1 MSAGEIAADAPGILD
16 LFPIC
21 TVLLRHSA
29 EADALI
35 EFFGLQTGCA
45 KNVPAGNLV
54 LFHGLFSCLLKWMR
68 IVQYGTGCGAAHR
81 DKEIPKNKIQKT
93 GRSVK
98 WQTGQISV

>member
-1 MSAGEIAADAPGILD
+1 M
-16 LFPIC
+16 
-21 TVLLRHSA
+21 
-29 EADALI
+29 
-35 EFFGLQTGCA
+35 
-45 KNVPAGNLV
+45 

>member
-1 MSAGEIAADAPGILD
+1 
-16 LFPIC
+16 
-21 TVLLRHSA
+21 
-29 EADALI
+29 
-35 EFFGLQTGCA
+35 
-45 KNVPAGNLV
+45 
-54 LFHGLFSCLLKWMR
+54 LKWMR

>member
-1 MSAGEIAADAPGILD
+1 MLD

-29 EADALI
+29 ETDALI

-54 LFHGLFSCLLKWMR
+54 LFHGLFSCLLKWMQ

-81 DKEIPKNKIQKT
+81 DKKIPKNKIQKT